1 MGAFGSYYREGGSPI
16 GGKTGTNN
24 DESDDYNAA
33 LWFVGVTPH
42 LVSATALVNPLT
54 PTTPILDAPGF
65 NGNASNAYGAVSA
78 GVWSRALAGYLLG
91 QPAWTWPT
99 ADSVPGQINVPA
111 VHGKSPAEAI
121 AMLQQSGF
129 TVFQKKTDCG
139 NTSYPKGS
147 VATYTPKRAVPGATV
162 MICLSNG
169 QAPTPTET
177 PTTPGAAPT
186 GSAPTTAAPGTTAGA
201 NPGTTITLPNG
212 GVIVIP
218 R

>member
-1 MGAFGSYYREGGSPI
+1 
-16 GGKTGTNN
+16 
-24 DESDDYNAA
+24 
-33 LWFVGVTPH
+33 
-42 LVSATALVNPLT
+42 
-54 PTTPILDAPGF
+54 
-65 NGNASNAYGAVSA
+65 
-78 GVWSRALAGYLLG
+78 
-91 QPAWTWPT
+91 
-99 ADSVPGQINVPA
+99 
-111 VHGKSPAEAI
+111 
-121 AMLQQSGF
+121 
-129 TVFQKKTDCG
+129 
-139 NTSYPKGS
+139 
-147 VATYTPKRAVPGATV
+147 